1 MASSPFQSAGR
12 RFARRFG
19 VSFFWALLLGSL
31 FGAAVAFR
39 VPRVAGDEAPAWHEA
54 LRQWLERLELYT
66 FDWRVRAYGEL
77 STRSD
82 EVVLATVDDD
92 TLASAREATNAALAV
107 RPWPR
112 ETYGALAEQAL
123 REGAG
128 LVMLDVPLAD
138 LSARTCLP
146 CRGDKAKTDDELLAA
161 RLEKITS
168 QVVLPVGWST
178 APARPPDRELKPW
191 MVKVGEYPR
200 APLPLEPVQRVL
212 AARMQAYLVPS
223 DDKWVLWASALTE
236 AKAQA
241 LAPVLDVKGP
251 PVVRAQVPDDAG
263 FEVNATWL
271 AIRASEVTVEGI
283 DPAKLT
289 RARTLEGPVAPLLV
303 PGVALGPAR
312 VVPDFD
318 GEVRDFPHL
327 VSTEI
332 EGRLAVLA
340 SAPLLAAM
348 KLTNT
353 TKLRW
358 FSGTLMVGDRLTIPM
373 SEDGRTLLAWDAA
386 EVGTGGRGSVKRAV
400 PVWRL
405 LLNLEDDENKRG
417 VRHHDNELS
426 GRVVVLSEQ
435 GGQRV
440 STAIGRLPRGAV
452 MGQALVNLLHSKS
465 IVRTDPQIDFW
476 ITMAFAFGGALLAVA
491 YASLFPRSGWVG
503 YLLLIAAI
511 AIAYGWGA
519 RAVMLS
525 QQRWVPV
532 AAPLFAASFTFL
544 ASLGYAR
551 TLERSL
557 REFVTHALG
566 RALPENVLGRIEGDV
581 GLMKPE
587 RLQIAVYF
595 SDIDGFTALAQRGEP
610 RAIVDL
616 LQEYLTEMTE
626 VVIES
631 RGQVDKYL
639 GDGMMA
645 FWGAPVRLQS
655 PARAACEAALK
666 MRARF
671 DKRKKA
677 WEKLAGVPLVF
688 RSGLDVGETLVGEM
702 GTEHRLNYT
711 VMGEAVAAAATLEQL
726 AKKYGS
732 LILCTEAV
740 QKAAGEVFVFR
751 EVDQVRLSRRDAP
764 LKIFE
769 LLGDAKQ
776 FATGTGML
784 LKWNAALELYRGQ
797 KFAEARIA
805 FAMLMGAGEDPLAA
819 RYVKRCEMLQA
830 VPPAPTWD
838 GVFDGPE

>member
-1 MASSPFQSAGR
+1 MAPSPFQSAGR

-19 VSFFWALLLGSL
+19 VSFFWALLIGAL

-39 VPRVAGDEAPAWHEA
+39 IPRAPGDDPPAWHEV
-54 LRQWLERLELYT
+54 LRQWVERLELMT
-66 FDWRVRAYGEL
+66 FDWRMRAYGEQ

-92 TLASAREATNAALAV
+92 TLASAREAANATLAV

-112 ETYGALAEQAL
+112 ETYGSLVEQAL

-128 LVMLDVPLAD
+128 MVLLDVPLAD

-146 CRGDKAKTDDELLAA
+146 CKGEKAKTDDELLGAK
-161 RLEKITS
+161 LEKITG

-191 MVKVGEYPR
+191 MVKVGEYPK
-200 APLPLEPVQRVL
+200 EPVPLDAVGRVL
-212 AARMQAYLVPS
+212 SARAQAYLVPTG
-223 DDKWVLWASALTE
+223 DKQVLWASALTE
-236 AKAQA
+236 ARAQA
-241 LAPVLDVKGP
+241 LGEKLDAKGAT
-251 PVVRAQVPDDAG
+251 VRAQTPDDAA

-271 AIRASEVTVEGI
+271 AVRASEVTVEGI
-283 DPAKLT
+283 DPTKLT

-303 PGVALGPAR
+303 PGVTLGPAR

-332 EGRLAVLA
+332 DGRLAVLA
-340 SAPLLAAM
+340 SAPLLAVM
-348 KLTNT
+348 RLTGS

-358 FSGTLMVGDRLTIPM
+358 FSGSLFIGDRLNVPM

-426 GRVVVLSEQ
+426 GRVVVLSEA

-440 STAIGRLPRGAV
+440 STAIGRLSRGAV
-452 MGQALVNLLHSKS
+452 MGQALVNLLHSRS
-465 IVRTDPQIDFW
+465 ITRTDPQVDFW
-476 ITMAFAFGGALLAVA
+476 ITFAFAFAGALLAVA

-503 YLLLIAAI
+503 YLILLAVIAVAV
-511 AIAYGWGA
+511 GWGA
-519 RAVMLS
+519 RAMLLS

-532 AAPLFAASFTFL
+532 VAPLLASSLTFL

-551 TLERSL
+551 ALERSL

-566 RALPENVLGRIEGDV
+566 RALPEQVLGRVESDV

-595 SDIDGFTALAQRGEP
+595 SDIDGFTSLALKLEP
-610 RAIVDL
+610 RVFVDL
-616 LQEYLTEMTE
+616 LQDYLTEMTE
-626 VVIES
+626 AVIAS

-639 GDGMMA
+639 GDGVMA

-671 DKRKKA
+671 DKRRKA
-677 WEKLAGVPLVF
+677 WEKNAGVPLVF

-711 VMGEAVAAAATLEQL
+711 VMGEAVATSAKLEQL
-726 AKKYGS
+726 SKKYGA

-740 QKAAGEVFVFR
+740 QKAAGEVYAFR
-751 EVDQVRLSRRDAP
+751 EVDQVRIHRREGP
-764 LKIFE
+764 VRIFE
-769 LLGDAKQ
+769 LLGDSKQ
-776 FATGTGML
+776 VQSGNGKL
-784 LKWNAALELYRGQ
+784 IKWQAALELYRAQ

-805 FAMLMGAGEDPLAA
+805 FAMLTGAGDDPLAA

-830 VPPAPTWD
+830 VPPPPTWD